1 MKRLL
6 AKRLLAAAVVTIV
19 AGGGFA
25 GGAAAQN
32 AGPPANHEAGTPA
45 IAKSDV
51 NNPGAP
57 VAGAN
62 SFTKAEA
69 KSRIEKAGYTNVS
82 SLIKDKD
89 GIWRATADNGSATVP
104 VALDFQGNVVS
115 K

>member
-1 MKRLL
+1 M
-6 AKRLLAAAVVTIV
+6 KRLLAAAVITVM
-19 AGGGFA
+19 AGGSLA
-25 GGAAAQN
+25 GGAVAQN

-62 SFTKAEA
+62 SFSKAEA
-69 KSRIEKAGYTNVS
+69 KSRIEKAGYTNVAD
-82 SLIKDKD
+82 LIKDKD
-89 GIWRATADNGSATVP
+89 GIWRGKAAKGDATVD
-104 VALDFQGNVVS
+104 VALDFQGNVVP

>member
-1 MKRLL
+1 
-6 AKRLLAAAVVTIV
+6 LAAAVITVM
-19 AGGGFA
+19 AGGSLA
-25 GGAAAQN
+25 GGAMAQN

-62 SFTKAEA
+62 SFTKSEA
-69 KSRIEKAGYTNVS
+69 KSRIEKAGYTDVAN
-82 SLIKDKD
+82 LIKDKD
-89 GIWRATADNGSATVP
+89 GIWRGKASKGDTTVD
-104 VALDFQGNVVS
+104 VALDFQGNVVP

>member
-1 MKRLL
+1 MKRF
-6 AKRLLAAAVVTIV
+6 LAAAVITVM
-19 AGGGFA
+19 AGGSLA
-25 GGAAAQN
+25 GGAMAQN

-62 SFTKAEA
+62 SFTKSEA
-69 KSRIEKAGYTNVS
+69 KSRIEKAGYTDVAN
-82 SLIKDKD
+82 LIKDKD
-89 GIWRATADNGSATVP
+89 GIWRGKASKGDTTVD
-104 VALDFQGNVVS
+104 VALDFQGNVVP

>member
-1 MKRLL
+1 MKRF
-6 AKRLLAAAVVTIV
+6 LAAAVITVM
-19 AGGGFA
+19 AGGSLA
-25 GGAAAQN
+25 GGAMAQN

-45 IAKSDV
+45 IAKSGV

-69 KSRIEKAGYTNVS
+69 KSRIEKAGYTNIAG
-82 SLIKDKD
+82 LIKDKD
-89 GIWRATADNGSATVP
+89 GIWRAKASSGSATVN
-104 VALDFQGNVVS
+104 VALDYQGNVVS

>member
-1 MKRLL
+1 M
-6 AKRLLAAAVVTIV
+6 KRLLAAAIITVM

-62 SFTKAEA
+62 SFTRAQA

-82 SLIKDKD
+82 SLAKDKD
-89 GIWRATADNGSATVP
+89 GIWRGTANNGSATVP
-104 VALDFQGNVVS
+104 VALDFQGNVVP